1 MPVGVDSGAGKDIVP
16 LDWLVPS
23 RVPEYVTVQAAAGN
37 TECEIDLSIHSRVH
51 IVSHIL
57 FSFYVFLEWFNLQ

>member
-37 TECEIDLSIHSRVH
+37 TECEI
-51 IVSHIL
+51 L
-57 FSFYVFLEWFNLQ
+57 FVATTISVDDSASTTIPVDR